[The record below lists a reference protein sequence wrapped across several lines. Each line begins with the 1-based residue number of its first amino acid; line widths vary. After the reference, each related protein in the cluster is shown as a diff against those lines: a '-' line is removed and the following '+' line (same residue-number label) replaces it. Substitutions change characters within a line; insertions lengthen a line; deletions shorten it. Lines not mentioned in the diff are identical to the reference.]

1 MARWLRSWRASGSA
15 SAVAGFG
22 AGCILSVQ
30 HNGAWRRHAPVA
42 WSALGENQSDG
53 ACEGVASWLRRRAG
67 ASRAAW
73 KPGLPRRRRVRGAPP
88 AATQSRLPT
97 RRNLFGA
104 LQSRRFALALC
115 RTHRTAFMSRCKR
128 RRTARLCAA
137 EAVWDTL

>member
-15 SAVAGFG
+15 SAVAGFV

-67 ASRAAW
+67 ASRAD
-73 KPGLPRRRRVRGAPP
+73 
-88 AATQSRLPT
+88 
-97 RRNLFGA
+97 
-104 LQSRRFALALC
+104 
-115 RTHRTAFMSRCKR
+115 
-128 RRTARLCAA
+128 RRTAHTATMHNAA
-137 EAVWDTL
+137 WFRHCRALFRHPTSGV